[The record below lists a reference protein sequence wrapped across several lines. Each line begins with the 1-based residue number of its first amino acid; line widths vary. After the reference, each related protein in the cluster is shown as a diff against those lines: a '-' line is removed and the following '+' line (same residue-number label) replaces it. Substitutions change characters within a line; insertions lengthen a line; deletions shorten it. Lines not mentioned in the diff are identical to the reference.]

1 LEWLG
6 VEQLKMRFSGQM
18 RKLRQ
23 QQAGMSIL
31 ELLIA
36 MIVLAIGIVGTMPFL
51 VVAIGI
57 NSSTRQ
63 SSNST
68 ALAQM
73 VTEKIT
79 SVGSRS
85 TLAPAAITITDCAGT
100 AHDIATTDGGSTT
113 AHIANYFMLYT
124 DCGTA
129 GRQRLYDVRWTIKT
143 VGDAKQITVWA
154 RLAGAGKD
162 LKTYALP
169 VTISTIIGP

>member
-1 LEWLG
+1 
-6 VEQLKMRFSGQM
+6 M
-18 RKLRQ
+18 
-23 QQAGMSIL
+23 L
-31 ELLIA
+31 ELVIA
-36 MIVLAIGIVGTMPFL
+36 MVVLAIGIVGTMPFL
-51 VVAIGI
+51 VVAIGS
-57 NSSTRQ
+57 NSSNRQ

-85 TLAPAAITITDCAGT
+85 TLAPAAITIKDCAGL

-113 AHIANYFMLYT
+113 ADIANYSMLYT
-124 DCGTA
+124 DCGGTG
-129 GRQRLYDVRWTIKT
+129 GRQRVYDIRWTINT

-154 RLAGAGKD
+154 QLAGAGTD

-169 VTISTIIGP
+169 VTIRTIIGP